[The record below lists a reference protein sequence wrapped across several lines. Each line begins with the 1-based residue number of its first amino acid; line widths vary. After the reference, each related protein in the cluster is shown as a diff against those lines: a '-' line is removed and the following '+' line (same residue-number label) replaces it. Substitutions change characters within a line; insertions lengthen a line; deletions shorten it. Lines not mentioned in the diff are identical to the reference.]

1 LWQWCS
7 GSIRVFNPDWG
18 FLCGFIIYNFTIP
31 MTVDMATSI
40 LVVGSD
46 LEVADR
52 LQAVLAGHAFDTLI
66 ATNSVVGLQ
75 IAREKRPDLILSDL
89 AHGGSPARRKQSDNH
104 DLLKQVRHHRETANI
119 PVILLAGEAEFED
132 MQFGLRLGADDYV
145 RKPFEIRDL
154 LRAIH
159 LCLEK
164 HSRLTHQ
171 VQQQE
176 QRIAELEKQL
186 KHSQEQNQLYGA
198 VLDRFSYDLRHPL
211 GNVSIALQ
219 LLKQQAIPEELQPFF
234 PLLEEECLHG
244 TALLDELSNVQEM
257 IATSRGQSLRRMRA
271 IEP

>member
-1 LWQWCS
+1 
-7 GSIRVFNPDWG
+7 
-18 FLCGFIIYNFTIP
+18 
-31 MTVDMATSI
+31 MTVDMTTII

-46 LEVADR
+46 AEVANR
-52 LQAVLAGHAFDTLI
+52 LQSVLAGHEFHTLT
-66 ATNSVVGLQ
+66 ATNSVIGLQ

-89 AHGGSPARRKQSDNH
+89 AHPGSRDRRKLSDNH
-104 DLLKQVRHHRETANI
+104 DLLKQVRHHHETANI

-132 MQFGLRLGADDYV
+132 IQSGLKLGADDYV

-164 HSRLTHQ
+164 HSHLTHQ
-171 VQQQE
+171 LQQQQ
-176 QRIAELEKQL
+176 QRITELEKQL
-186 KHSQEQNQLYGA
+186 KHSQEQNQLYTA

-211 GNVSIALQ
+211 GNVSMALQ
-219 LLKQQAIPEELQPFF
+219 LLKQEAIPEALQPFF

-257 IATSRGQSLRRMRA
+257 ITTSRGQSLRRLLS
-271 IEP
+271 IESYSA